1 MIYANYDLSQKIG
14 SIAERDYVTLS
25 PDTLVGEAAKIMRD
39 KGTLSVL
46 VSGKD
51 SNEPIGVVTERDI
64 LNRVVAENKGPFKVT
79 LKQVMSSPLVTISEE
94 ESVKDAVLLMRSK
107 HIRRLAVKNTG
118 GKVTGIITL
127 MTVVRNIPSNKVD
140 LAEVELPTS
149 IIENKQ

>member
-64 LNRVVAENKGPFKVT
+64 LNRVVAENKGPFKV
-79 LKQVMSSPLVTISEE
+79 I
-94 ESVKDAVLLMRSK
+94 
-107 HIRRLAVKNTG
+107 
-118 GKVTGIITL
+118 
-127 MTVVRNIPSNKVD
+127 
-140 LAEVELPTS
+140 
-149 IIENKQ
+149 